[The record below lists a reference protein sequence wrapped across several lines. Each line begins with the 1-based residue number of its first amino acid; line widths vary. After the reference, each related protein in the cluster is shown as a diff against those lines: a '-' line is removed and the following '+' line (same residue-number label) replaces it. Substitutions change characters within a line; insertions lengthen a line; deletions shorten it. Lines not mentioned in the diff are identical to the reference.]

1 MLAYIVRLWLFLRSK
16 FACID
21 HPDPAFQFSQLTSRY
36 SPKATALLG
45 DANFPTSAVGHYKD
59 GRQLLIQDLYE
70 RYSSLAFTMPA
81 DRSIAILGLQKRL
94 SRAFNTKAAHGL
106 FDAYFARGLLWKR
119 RYWQRM
125 ERIAQPPGR
134 RVPSW
139 SSLSKHG
146 SIQYMDA
153 TNELRFEKVSWAT
166 DDFQNPFATRKEV
179 VDDNGIVAFRGRARK
194 MLVSKLDMLTYV
206 TFDGDEDFEVED
218 VRCVVIGRDR
228 DDGGEMSPKNHV
240 LVIHQLHD
248 SSGLLWQRVGVAS
261 LMSSVIDGTGVWVD
275 IH

>member
-1 MLAYIVRLWLFLRSK
+1 MK
-16 FACID
+16 
-21 HPDPAFQFSQLTSRY
+21 
-36 SPKATALLG
+36 
-45 DANFPTSAVGHYKD
+45 
-59 GRQLLIQDLYE
+59 
-70 RYSSLAFTMPA
+70 
-81 DRSIAILGLQKRL
+81 
-94 SRAFNTKAAHGL
+94 
-106 FDAYFARGLLWKR
+106 
-119 RYWQRM
+119 
-125 ERIAQPPGR
+125 RIAQPPGR
-134 RVPSW
+134 QVPSW

-179 VDDNGIVAFRGRARK
+179 VDDNEIVAFRGRARK

-218 VRCVVIGRDR
+218 VRCVVIGRDK
-228 DDGGEMSPKNHV
+228 DGGGEMSPKNHV

>member
-1 MLAYIVRLWLFLRSK
+1 
-16 FACID
+16 
-21 HPDPAFQFSQLTSRY
+21 
-36 SPKATALLG
+36 
-45 DANFPTSAVGHYKD
+45 
-59 GRQLLIQDLYE
+59 
-70 RYSSLAFTMPA
+70 MPA

-94 SRAFNTKAAHGL
+94 SRAFNTRAAHGL

-125 ERIAQPPGR
+125 EHIAQPPGR
-134 RVPSW
+134 QVPSW

-179 VDDNGIVAFRGRARK
+179 VDDNEIVAFRGWARK

-218 VRCVVIGRDR
+218 VRCVVIGRDK
-228 DDGGEMSPKNHV
+228 DD
-240 LVIHQLHD
+240 
-248 SSGLLWQRVGVAS
+248 VAS
-261 LMSSVIDGTGVWVD
+261 ELYFQTCVGWHNPFQGVGISHDTLVTSKSPPLNMPRQSSRDPLFVRPAFFQPCAQQNAASYEV
-275 IH
+275 